1 MKDQTRKIV
10 TAVAEFIAEQVGAG
24 TVALDVSKISGYTD
38 YLIITT
44 VQSQAQLQGLMSGLD
59 KELSSHDVTSKNPTK
74 RPNDDQWAYVDCG
87 DFVIHIMRPEARSFY
102 DLERLW
108 HEAEVVYKQS
118 E

>member
-1 MKDQTRKIV
+1 MNSQTRNIV
-10 TAVAEFIAEQVGAG
+10 TAAAEFIAEQVGTG
-24 TVALDVSKISGYTD
+24 TVALDVSRISGYTD

-59 KELSSHDVTSKNPTK
+59 KLLSSHDVTSKNPTK
-74 RPNDDQWAYVDCG
+74 RPSDDQWAYVDCG

-108 HEAEVVYKQS
+108 HEAEVIYKQS